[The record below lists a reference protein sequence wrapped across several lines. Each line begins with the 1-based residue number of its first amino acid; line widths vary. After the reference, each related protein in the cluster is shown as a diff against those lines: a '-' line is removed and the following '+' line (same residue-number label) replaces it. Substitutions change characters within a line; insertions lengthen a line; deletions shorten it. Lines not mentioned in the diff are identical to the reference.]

1 MLARR
6 LESGQAP
13 AAAIREVYQLALS
26 RLPTRQELRL
36 GQQYLLEQEQ
46 LIAEEQM
53 ASGKPVKECS
63 LLALAEYCQVILNL
77 DEFLYVE

>member
-1 MLARR
+1 
-6 LESGQAP
+6 
-13 AAAIREVYQLALS
+13 
-26 RLPTRQELRL
+26 
-36 GQQYLLEQEQ
+36 
-46 LIAEEQM
+46 M